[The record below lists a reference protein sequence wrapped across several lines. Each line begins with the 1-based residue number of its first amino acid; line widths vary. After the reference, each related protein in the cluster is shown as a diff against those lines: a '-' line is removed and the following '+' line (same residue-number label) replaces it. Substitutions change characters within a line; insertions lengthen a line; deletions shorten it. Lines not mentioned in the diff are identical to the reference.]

1 MLQDEKKHAPSSLRG
16 SVRSLHR
23 LEAKPNSRP
32 CELHRRS
39 QMEAELTGWLA
50 IAAAYRGPLRV
61 TLIIPDDTRPLDPT
75 QIVPPALGCV
85 LEAAQRRGEPIRAHV
100 LVGSGLHKPPGEGF
114 LQALKSSVAIFQ
126 RQPLLEVSWSWHD
139 ARETERAGFPLNPRV
154 LARASDGS
162 GVDCNITVGLVEPH
176 QYAGFSGGLKGL
188 TIGCGSTSTIAALH
202 SLELLRQ
209 PGTTIGQVRDNPFRR
224 TLHAIAA
231 AHAAPTFQVNLVP
244 NPSGSSYAGVFVG
257 SSQRC
262 WDNAVQLARRL
273 LLVPVD
279 KTFDFALIR
288 VPHAK
293 SASFY
298 QASRALTYLALHPS
312 PAIREGGTLL
322 LQAPCQEGFG
332 QGQGEQR
339 FREVL
344 GRGSEALLRELA
356 GQEAPREPLGGGA
369 QRAYV
374 LARAMSRFRCILVG
388 APALPEAQ
396 AAGLTQ
402 VDRLEEIELAGDG
415 LIVDDPFVMT
425 PYQDTE
431 ATSLD
436 RLVAIPAGSP

>member
-1 MLQDEKKHAPSSLRG
+1 
-16 SVRSLHR
+16 
-23 LEAKPNSRP
+23 
-32 CELHRRS
+32 
-39 QMEAELTGWLA
+39 
-50 IAAAYRGPLRV
+50 
-61 TLIIPDDTRPLDPT
+61 
-75 QIVPPALGCV
+75 
-85 LEAAQRRGEPIRAHV
+85 LEAAQRRGEQIRVHV
-100 LVGSGLHKPPGEGF
+100 LVGSGLHRPPSEAYLKA
-114 LQALKSSVAIFQ
+114 LQSSVAIFK
-126 RQPLLEVSWSWHD
+126 RQPMLEVTWSWHD
-139 ARETERAGFPLNPRV
+139 ARETERAGFSLNPRV
-154 LARASDGS
+154 MARASDGS

-188 TIGCGSTSTIAALH
+188 SVGCGSTSTIASLH

-244 NPSGSSYAGVFVG
+244 NPSGTSYAGVFVG

-262 WDNAVQLARRL
+262 WDNAVKLARRL
-273 LLVPVD
+273 LLVPVGQS
-279 KTFDFALIR
+279 FDFALIR
-288 VPHAK
+288 VPEAK

-312 PAIREGGTLL
+312 PAIREGGTLV

-332 QGQGEQR
+332 AGLGEET
-339 FREVL
+339 FRRVL
-344 GRGSEALLRELA
+344 GRGRELLLRELA
-356 GQEAPREPLGGGA
+356 GQSTPGQPLGGGA

-396 AAGLTQ
+396 AAGLIQ
-402 VDRLEEIELAGDG
+402 VDRLDQIEVAGDG
-415 LIVDDPFVMT
+415 LIVDDPFVMM

-431 ATSLD
+431 ATALD
-436 RLVAIPAGSP
+436 RLVAIPAVSP